1 MLGAIIGDMIGSV
14 YEFKHIRT
22 KDFDVFN
29 KRERMTDD
37 SLLTITIAK
46 TLMNNYPIKYD
57 SESLKKLQN
66 ELIGNFVKTWKKN
79 RTAGYGMMFYD
90 WCIRASKGDFTPYN
104 SYGNGAAMRISP
116 VGRVAK
122 SEKEV
127 KVLSRAVTEITHNH
141 PEGIKGAEAVA
152 MAIFLALNGASKKEI
167 KDRMI
172 LYYPSIQRF
181 NFDALVKNYK
191 DSDICENTVNVA
203 IYCFLRSNSLE
214 DAIRNAIAIGGDC
227 DTIAAISGSIA
238 EAYFSK
244 NLPSKFEDEFMYL
257 MIDPDVEKIVK
268 DFHTMIG
275 SKKFIRKLLW

>member
-22 KDFDVFN
+22 KDFDLFN
-29 KRERMTDD
+29 KKERMTDD
-37 SLLTITIAK
+37 SLLTIAVAK

-79 RTAGYGMMFYD
+79 RTAEYGMMFYD
-90 WCIRASKGDFTPYN
+90 WCVRASNGDFTPYN

-172 LYYPSIQRF
+172 LYYPSIERF
-181 NFDALVKNYK
+181 NFNALVKNYK

-244 NLPSKFEDEFMYL
+244 DLPSKFEDEFMYL

-268 DFHTMIG
+268 DFHNMIG

>member
-22 KDFDVFN
+22 KDFDLFN
-29 KRERMTDD
+29 KKERMTDD
-37 SLLTITIAK
+37 SLLTIAVAK

-152 MAIFLALNGASKKEI
+152 MAIFIALNGASKKEI

-172 LYYPSIQRF
+172 LYYPSIERF
-181 NFDALVKNYK
+181 NFNALVKHYK

-244 NLPSKFEDEFMYL
+244 DLPSKFEDEFMYL